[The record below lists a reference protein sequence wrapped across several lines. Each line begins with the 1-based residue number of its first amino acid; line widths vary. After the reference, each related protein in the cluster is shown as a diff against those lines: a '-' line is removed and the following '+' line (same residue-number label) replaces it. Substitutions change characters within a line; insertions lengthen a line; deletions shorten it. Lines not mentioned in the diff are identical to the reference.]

1 MTVETDISRLRH
13 AALSTAQRLR
23 GTRRAIGVDTIR
35 GSELLFA
42 AEALEDAAL
51 NGNEAPRR
59 PPSREERFDRAL
71 GALDVVLTETLALG
85 FKMQAA
91 IVNDMI
97 TGLLTARRG

>member
-51 NGNEAPRR
+51 GGCDDARR
-59 PPSREERFDRAL
+59 PPSRAERLDRAV
-71 GALDVVLTETLALG
+71 GALDTARSEMAALG
-85 FKMQAA
+85 FEMQVA
-91 IVNDMI
+91 IVGDMVDA
-97 TGLLTARRG
+97 LLAAGR